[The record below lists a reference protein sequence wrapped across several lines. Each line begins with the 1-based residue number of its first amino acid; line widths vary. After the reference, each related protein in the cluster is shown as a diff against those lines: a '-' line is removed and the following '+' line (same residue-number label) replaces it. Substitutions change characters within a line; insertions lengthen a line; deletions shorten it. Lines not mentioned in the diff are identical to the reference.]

1 MAKAHGVSNERMEQE
16 YVHIIS
22 GMSDAGSLKVAFS
35 ALGKRETSQVLAFNE
50 LFSIGP
56 LSGLDTLTGMQN
68 RHQWV
73 AERDENYSIS
83 QHCHQENQLVR
94 MSQTVKSI
102 PPHKIIVIWVADNAH
117 DQTGLRFVLHLL
129 RDRIQPVHMVDVTE
143 LYHSAGIHCK
153 EGVTPHFIGG
163 TDREDYLYIVKS
175 HGQGLPLQSDQRRRY
190 ELDWLRLAEENQ
202 MLRLWKD
209 AAIISCDESAMD
221 EVILRSVIELE
232 QEQERN
238 QARKGYVSA
247 GSVFIRVL
255 EVSRQLVDTSFIV
268 NRMREMINRGVL
280 LSHGDS
286 EDLNQFSLRRAS
298 AD

>member
-163 TDREDYLYIVKS
+163 TDREDYLLIVKNIVKAS
-175 HGQGLPLQSDQRRRY
+175 
-190 ELDWLRLAEENQ
+190 RLHLIREGDTN
-202 MLRLWKD
+202 R
-209 AAIISCDESAMD
+209 I
-221 EVILRSVIELE
+221 
-232 QEQERN
+232 
-238 QARKGYVSA
+238 
-247 GSVFIRVL
+247 GS
-255 EVSRQLVDTSFIV
+255 
-268 NRMREMINRGVL
+268 G
-280 LSHGDS
+280 
-286 EDLNQFSLRRAS
+286 LRRKIKCCVYGKMPPLLAVMK
-298 AD
+298 ALWMR